1 MLYINLDPEA
11 PSFDSTVT
19 GAEGSDL
26 LKDRG
31 NLETGVFRT
40 EAKQN
45 AGMSGYGA
53 QSFSKTA
60 QQTAA

>member
-1 MLYINLDPEA
+1 M
-11 PSFDSTVT
+11 PSSDSTVT

-26 LKDRG
+26 LKDCG